1 MQISL
6 ALSGGSARGLMHIGI
21 LQAFEEI
28 GIRPAHISACSSGG
42 IIGALYAYGYSP
54 KEIASFFSELNL
66 MNLIK
71 FDFSRLGIL
80 SIEKL
85 RPLFEKYLQNDNFSA
100 LKIPMTINTTEIRKG
115 ISIEFSEG
123 ELIRVLQASA
133 CIPVIFK
140 PIRIDDYL
148 LIDGGIINNMPTETL
163 QKNGHFIIGVN
174 CNFYGNQPNPS
185 SPKQLLENVARL
197 LLSRNTELDKQFCD
211 YIIEP
216 PEMSQFNAF
225 DLKHSAEM
233 IRIGYDYTLKIADDL
248 IQRIK

>member
-1 MQISL
+1 MQIGL
-6 ALSGGSARGLMHIGI
+6 ALSGGSARGLMHIGV

-85 RPLFEKYLQNDNFSA
+85 RPLFEKYLKNDSFST
-100 LKIPMTINTTEIRKG
+100 LQIPLTINTTEIREG
-115 ISIEFSEG
+115 TSIEFSEG

-133 CIPVIFK
+133 CIPVVFK
-140 PIRIDDYL
+140 PIKIGDYL
-148 LIDGGIINNMPTETL
+148 LIDGGIINNMPAETL
-163 QKNGHFIIGVN
+163 QKSCDFIIGVN
-174 CNFYGNQPNPS
+174 CNFYGRQSNLSN
-185 SPKQLLENVARL
+185 PKQLLENVARL
-197 LLSRNTELDKQFCD
+197 LLLRNTELHKQFCD

-225 DLKHSAEM
+225 DLKYSAE
-233 IRIGYDYTLKIADDL
+233 IIQIGYDYTLKIADDL
-248 IQRIK
+248 VKKIN